1 METLL
6 AAVAVQ
12 FSSATETIVII
23 DCAHT
28 LKQGNRLKEGLN
40 TLDRTICQ
48 INRSLSCTGN
58 KRGIGAFTY
67 QVIDEFIV
75 TARGSKM

>member
-1 METLL
+1 MFIYRCEIRPMETLL

-12 FSSATETIVII
+12 FSSASETFVII
-23 DCAHT
+23 ECAHT

-48 INRSLSCTGN
+48 INRSPVSYTHLTLPP
-58 KRGIGAFTY
+58 TPY
-67 QVIDEFIV
+67 V
-75 TARGSKM
+75 